1 MGDHV
6 GVPLFFPDVEQ
17 LVVTFLGTRSELGGI
32 PVGVDLP
39 AGFDGTQRAVV
50 VTRVGGAFLDD
61 DYLDDA
67 LTRIDSYGPDKA
79 VAHSVARLVR
89 GLLPLLTEA
98 RHTDGVIVSEV
109 SEVQG
114 PYWFSD
120 KQHAYANRYLM
131 RYRLIVPVRP
141 QRA

>member
-1 MGDHV
+1 MGDLV

-17 LVVTFLGTRSELGGI
+17 LIVSFLGARSELAGI
-32 PVGVDLP
+32 PVGITVP
-39 AGFDGTQRAVV
+39 DGYDGKQRAVV

-61 DYLDDA
+61 DLLDDTVA
-67 LTRIDSYGPDKA
+67 RVDAYGPDKGA
-79 VAHSVARLVR
+79 AHTVARTVR
-89 GLLPLLTEA
+89 GLLPLLTQT
-98 RHTDGVIVSEV
+98 RHADGVVVSEV

-141 QRA
+141 KGA